1 MLRFFLLLLAG
12 GTLVLAGC
20 SPTYNWR
27 EIRWASA
34 ELKVLLPCKPDQGSR
49 RMTLAGQDAEIQMM
63 GCEAGAA
70 LFAIAHVHLGDADKI
85 ALAQAQWQTAMLGNM
100 QAQGTQMLPFQFK
113 GASAQPQPVRL
124 SAQGRRPDGSAVTA
138 QGVWFVRGPH
148 LYHAVIYA
156 DKLSTEVAETFFSG
170 IELQ

>member
-1 MLRFFLLLLAG
+1 MLRFILLLLAG
-12 GTLVLAGC
+12 STLVLAGC
-20 SPTYNWR
+20 SPPYNWR
-27 EIRWASA
+27 EIRWDSA
-34 ELKVLLPCKPDQGSR
+34 ELKVQLPCKADKGSR
-49 RMTLAGQDAEIQMM
+49 RMTLAGQEADMEMM

-70 LFAIAHVHLGDADKI
+70 LFAIAHVRLDDTNKI

-100 QAQGTQMLPFQFK
+100 QAQGEQSVPFLPK

-124 SAQGRRPDGSAVTA
+124 SARGRRQDGSAVAA
-138 QGVWFVRGPH
+138 QGVWFARGPH

-156 DKLSTEVAETFFSG
+156 DTISLDVADTFFSG

>member
-1 MLRFFLLLLAG
+1 MLRFFLLLFAG
-12 GTLVLAGC
+12 STLVLAGC

-27 EIRWASA
+27 EIRWYSA
-34 ELKVLLPCKPDQGSR
+34 ELKVQLPCKADKGSR
-49 RMTLAGQDAEIQMM
+49 RMTMAGQDVDIEMM
-63 GCEAGAA
+63 GCETGAT
-70 LFAIAHVHLGDADKI
+70 LFAIAHVRLGDAGKI
-85 ALAQAQWQTAMLGNM
+85 AAAQAQWQAAMLGNM

-124 SAQGRRPDGSAVTA
+124 SAQGRRQDGSAVATQA
-138 QGVWFVRGPH
+138 VWFARGPH

-156 DKLSTEVAETFFSG
+156 DKLSPEVAETYFSG